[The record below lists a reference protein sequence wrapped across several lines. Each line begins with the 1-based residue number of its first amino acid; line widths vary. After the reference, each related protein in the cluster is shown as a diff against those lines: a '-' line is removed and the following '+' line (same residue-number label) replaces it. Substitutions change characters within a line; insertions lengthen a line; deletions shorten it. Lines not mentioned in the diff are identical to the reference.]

1 MSSWLVGGPALA
13 DASLWE
19 IVRAFLGTAFIV
31 IGVLF
36 DLLGCVGLIRL
47 PDVYNRIHAQTVAI
61 IGGCVLSLLGLCL
74 YTGLSV
80 YTLKAITI
88 AAFLFLT
95 NPISSHAIA
104 RAAHKSGVKLWAKSV
119 TDKLEEDKV

>member
-1 MSSWLVGGPALA
+1 MINEIVEIAFNFILIVGTFCSLVGC
-13 DASLWE
+13 
-19 IVRAFLGTAFIV
+19 F
-31 IGVLF
+31 
-36 DLLGCVGLIRL
+36 GLIRF

-61 IGGCVLSLLGLCL
+61 MGGCILSLLGLCL

-119 TDKLEEDKV
+119 TDKLEEEKV

>member
-1 MSSWLVGGPALA
+1 MMNGIVEIVLDFILIVGAFCTLVGC
-13 DASLWE
+13 
-19 IVRAFLGTAFIV
+19 I
-31 IGVLF
+31 
-36 DLLGCVGLIRL
+36 GLIRF

-61 IGGCVLSLLGLCL
+61 IGGCILSLLGLCL

-119 TDKLEEDKV
+119 VDKLEEDKV

>member
-1 MSSWLVGGPALA
+1 MMNGIVEIVLDFILIVGAFCTLVGC
-13 DASLWE
+13 
-19 IVRAFLGTAFIV
+19 F
-31 IGVLF
+31 
-36 DLLGCVGLIRL
+36 GLIRF

-61 IGGCVLSLLGLCL
+61 MGGCILSLLGLCL

-119 TDKLEEDKV
+119 VDKLEEDKV

>member
-1 MSSWLVGGPALA
+1 MMNEIVEIAFDFILIIGAFCSLVGC
-13 DASLWE
+13 
-19 IVRAFLGTAFIV
+19 F
-31 IGVLF
+31 
-36 DLLGCVGLIRL
+36 GLIRF

-74 YTGLSV
+74 YTGFSV
-80 YTLKAITI
+80 YTLRAITI
-88 AAFLFLT
+88 AAFLVLT

-119 TDKLEEDKV
+119 VDKLEEDKV

>member
-1 MSSWLVGGPALA
+1 MMNEIVEIVLDFVLIVGAFCSLVGCL
-13 DASLWE
+13 
-19 IVRAFLGTAFIV
+19 
-31 IGVLF
+31 
-36 DLLGCVGLIRL
+36 GLIRF

-119 TDKLEEDKV
+119 VDKLEEDKV

>member
-1 MSSWLVGGPALA
+1 MMNEIVEIAFDFVLIVGAFCTLVGC
-13 DASLWE
+13 
-19 IVRAFLGTAFIV
+19 I
-31 IGVLF
+31 
-36 DLLGCVGLIRL
+36 GLIRF

-61 IGGCVLSLLGLCL
+61 IGGCILSLLGLCL

-104 RAAHKSGVKLWAKSV
+104 RAAHTSGVKLWAKSV
-119 TDKLEEDKV
+119 VDKLEEDKV

>member
-1 MSSWLVGGPALA
+1 MMNGIVEIVLDFILIVGAFCTLVGC
-13 DASLWE
+13 
-19 IVRAFLGTAFIV
+19 F
-31 IGVLF
+31 
-36 DLLGCVGLIRL
+36 GLIRF

-61 IGGCVLSLLGLCL
+61 MSGCILSLLGLCL

-119 TDKLEEDKV
+119 VDKLEEDKV